1 MHRPVPHS
9 LATADRRL
17 GFVCTAGAPSRPW
30 GRVGRPGAPVPPLD
44 YAGGLDSS
52 GSSSGESM
60 PIPRLRAAAALFT
73 LSGAAALMDQVVWLR
88 YLSLVFGNTTYAAAT
103 LLAVFMGGLGLGAL
117 LAGRWADRWRRPL
130 LGLALF
136 EVGVGAFAIAS
147 PRVFGLMDDAY
158 VLLYQAWGNQPALFA
173 AGRAVLAACFLLP
186 PTFLMGGTFPIL
198 LRALAVAPAG
208 EVGRPAA
215 LIYAANT
222 LGAVAGTAV
231 AGFVSV
237 RLLGLSATLWISAG
251 LNLLAA
257 FGFAL
262 LSRPVL
268 LPPVR
273 VAGPAILARWLLLLV
288 AVMGA
293 TSLAYEVLWTRIL
306 LHYLGS
312 SVYAYSLM
320 LALFL
325 LGVGGGSLLAA
336 PWIDRVRRPLVA
348 LAWIELGIG
357 LLCVG
362 QTVSFQLLNPLRVAF
377 AAWTGRSGF
386 AAACAAELAALLP
399 VLGPPTFLMGA
410 SFPLAIRLASR
421 EAHRRGRDVGAVYGA
436 NTIGSVLGSLA
447 AGFVLIPTLGTQNSL
462 VATAAINL
470 GVGVVLLHRAS
481 QRALAIRAA
490 WIATLIALAL
500 PMFLPHDAVIFAA
513 RTLLGDPLGSVVHFS
528 ESAAASVTVRRL
540 ASDLGP
546 YHSLEVNGVNV
557 AGTHPSLYAVQ
568 KMQGHLPLLLTPHA
582 RSVLHIGFGSG
593 GTAYAVSRHD
603 VRSILIAE
611 LTPEVL
617 AASDR
622 YFGDINHG
630 VLADGRVHV
639 EINDGRNFLMATP
652 RRFDVILSDS
662 VHPHYAGNG
671 SLYSREYFA
680 LARDHLSANGT
691 VSMWLPMYSLTT
703 RNYAMIL
710 RAFQDVFSHT
720 AIWYEP
726 SVLNPFTVVTG
737 RLQSQTWRSRRPL
750 GNARV
755 AAELDDL
762 GIRGPSEVVAC
773 YLAGGAALETW
784 LEQFPA
790 HVDDI
795 PAVEYESG
803 MLLDRDG
810 PWLATFRQL
819 LALRPDE
826 PPAELLAGL
835 PPAEQERARE
845 VWSRRGRVLSAQL
858 ETLEKRVAHGES
870 GGNPD

>member
-1 MHRPVPHS
+1 
-9 LATADRRL
+9 
-17 GFVCTAGAPSRPW
+17 
-30 GRVGRPGAPVPPLD
+30 
-44 YAGGLDSS
+44 
-52 GSSSGESM
+52 M

-325 LGVGGGSLLAA
+325 LGVA
-336 PWIDRVRRPLVA
+336 
-348 LAWIELGIG
+348 
-357 LLCVG
+357 
-362 QTVSFQLLNPLRVAF
+362 
-377 AAWTGRSGF
+377 
-386 AAACAAELAALLP
+386 
-399 VLGPPTFLMGA
+399 
-410 SFPLAIRLASR
+410 
-421 EAHRRGRDVGAVYGA
+421 
-436 NTIGSVLGSLA
+436 
-447 AGFVLIPTLGTQNSL
+447 
-462 VATAAINL
+462 
-470 GVGVVLLHRAS
+470 
-481 QRALAIRAA
+481 
-490 WIATLIALAL
+490 
-500 PMFLPHDAVIFAA
+500 
-513 RTLLGDPLGSVVHFS
+513 
-528 ESAAASVTVRRL
+528 
-540 ASDLGP
+540 
-546 YHSLEVNGVNV
+546 
-557 AGTHPSLYAVQ
+557 
-568 KMQGHLPLLLTPHA
+568 
-582 RSVLHIGFGSG
+582 
-593 GTAYAVSRHD
+593 
-603 VRSILIAE
+603 
-611 LTPEVL
+611 
-617 AASDR
+617 
-622 YFGDINHG
+622 
-630 VLADGRVHV
+630 
-639 EINDGRNFLMATP
+639 
-652 RRFDVILSDS
+652 
-662 VHPHYAGNG
+662 
-671 SLYSREYFA
+671 
-680 LARDHLSANGT
+680 
-691 VSMWLPMYSLTT
+691 
-703 RNYAMIL
+703 
-710 RAFQDVFSHT
+710 
-720 AIWYEP
+720 
-726 SVLNPFTVVTG
+726 
-737 RLQSQTWRSRRPL
+737 
-750 GNARV
+750 
-755 AAELDDL
+755 
-762 GIRGPSEVVAC
+762 
-773 YLAGGAALETW
+773 
-784 LEQFPA
+784 
-790 HVDDI
+790 
-795 PAVEYESG
+795 
-803 MLLDRDG
+803 
-810 PWLATFRQL
+810 
-819 LALRPDE
+819 
-826 PPAELLAGL
+826 
-835 PPAEQERARE
+835 
-845 VWSRRGRVLSAQL
+845 
-858 ETLEKRVAHGES
+858 
-870 GGNPD
+870 